1 VTVKRSI
8 AFLHEAIKQTTHN
21 SNNMKIRVFIYMFDP
36 LKSHDSTGKADANLN
51 AKGTYSNQFSMNV
64 KIYNAVDK

>member
-1 VTVKRSI
+1 
-8 AFLHEAIKQTTHN
+8 
-21 SNNMKIRVFIYMFDP
+21 MFDP